1 MPEDDFM
8 KSLGY
13 PGSAAT
19 AASKKAEPGGP
30 GHVPTYDE
38 LDYQQKAGQ
47 GVAKFGAQ
55 TLTGI
60 PRAIN
65 AGIGLASPN
74 LREKLGDLAE
84 RIPGVK
90 RMEAFAASPSEG
102 GWETAGN
109 VAATG
114 ASMLVNPF
122 KAFGIAQKLPGVVN
136 AVSAPGREAAAF
148 TPALKP
154 VVNRLG
160 EVDAAR
166 GDLGRLAEI
175 AGRTAPEAEKLP
187 EAAVRPRLQ
196 FTEAPQRT
204 FRRGEPVTPVAT
216 KTFGPG
222 PPPGFKEE
230 IGKYFGSAAAGAA
243 QGATSD
249 PNDPGAGAVLGGVTG
264 GAMPA
269 AGKFFQTEAG
279 QWVADMLARHGPYA
293 GMEAIAAALHVP
305 LATLWMTGLAQ
316 FALWHSSPGGQFF
329 GRIGRRAASSAGRFL
344 EHADPRLPGAGFGGL
359 ENLVEQG
366 TVSFPGGGG
375 SEPATEDTEQ

>member
-1 MPEDDFM
+1 MAKNSNSNQSLDDYL
-8 KSLGY
+8 KEIGA
-13 PGSAAT
+13 PPVGGAAP
-19 AASKKAEPGGP
+19 AASAPASASSP

-55 TLTGI
+55 ALTGI

-84 RIPGVK
+84 RVPGVK

-122 KAFGIAQKLPGVVN
+122 KAFGIAQKLPGEVN
-136 AVSAPGREAAAF
+136 ALSAPGREAAAF
-148 TPALKP
+148 KPTLAP
-154 VVNRLG
+154 VVNRMG

-204 FRRGEPVTPVAT
+204 FRSGEPVTPVAT
-216 KTFGPG
+216 RTFGPG

-230 IGKYFGSAAAGAA
+230 IGKYLGPVVGGAA
-243 QGATSD
+243 QGAVSD
-249 PNDPGAGAVLGGVTG
+249 PSDPGAGAALGGATG
-264 GAMPA
+264 GLMPV
-269 AGKFFQTEAG
+269 AGKFFQTKAG
-279 QWVADMLARHGPYA
+279 KWVANMIARHGVFGA
-293 GMEAIAAALHVP
+293 MEAVALHVGIP
-305 LATLWMTGLAQ
+305 LHVLWQTGVAQ
-316 FALWHSSPGGQFF
+316 LMVWHASPGGQFF
-329 GRIGRRAASSAGRFL
+329 GNLGERAAGPVGRFL

-359 ENLVEQG
+359 ENLIEQR
-366 TVSFPGGGG
+366 SPN
-375 SEPATEDTEQ
+375 TEQ

>member
-1 MPEDDFM
+1 MPDVDDFM
-8 KSLGY
+8 KKMGY
-13 PGSAAT
+13 PGEGTTASGKKSA
-19 AASKKAEPGGP
+19 PGP

-55 TLTGI
+55 ALTGI

-65 AGIGLASPN
+65 AGIGLAAPN
-74 LREKLGDLAE
+74 LRENLGDLAE

-148 TPALKP
+148 TPKLAP
-154 VVNRLG
+154 VVNRLS

-175 AGRTAPEAEKLP
+175 IGRAEPKAE
-187 EAAVRPRLQ
+187 EAAEIAKRPISG
-196 FTEAPQRT
+196 TQRT
-204 FRRGEPVTPVAT
+204 FQA
-216 KTFGPG
+216 G
-222 PPPGFKEE
+222 PPPGFREE

-269 AGKFFQTEAG
+269 AGKFFQTKAG
-279 QWVADMLARHGPYA
+279 QWIADQLARHGPYA
-293 GMEAIAAALHVP
+293 GMEAIAHALGIP
-305 LATLWMTGLAQ
+305 LGKLWMTGLPQ
-316 FALWHSSPGGQFF
+316 FALWHSSPGGQFS
-329 GRIGRRAASSAGRFL
+329 GKLGRRAAGSVGRFL
-344 EHADPRLPGAGFGGL
+344 RHADPRLPGAGVGSL
-359 ENLVEQG
+359 ENLMEEG
-366 TVSFPGGGG
+366 NAAPSDGGPAEDA
-375 SEPATEDTEQ
+375 EP